1 MKFAINCFW
10 FVTLAFTVNAQ
21 TTLRFQPR
29 ITSDALILNDLL
41 IITDDKTAIGSL
53 ALDTKLKPNRL
64 ITKEQI
70 TEWLK
75 QKRAA
80 VSFHWLGKKSAL
92 IEAKYLSSGI
102 DLVNKAQSALYHRL
116 QQREYERIKITN
128 KSIPKGSEFPLSALK
143 VLVSE
148 KYPVAK
154 HICVSLYNDKDS
166 IAIWFEVKAFKK
178 VMIARH
184 NIKSNSPVKASDFA
198 LQIRNIAGLQDV
210 PKSQLSEPSWLKLGI
225 KKNQILTTRYLMP
238 YPDVISGESVHIKSI
253 KNKILIATQGIAQN
267 HAWVGEKVRIKNPL
281 TNKFFSGTVTAR
293 QEVEI
298 IQ

>member
-1 MKFAINCFW
+1 MKFAINYFW

-21 TTLRFQPR
+21 PTLRFQPR

-41 IITDDKTAIGSL
+41 IITDDKAAIGGL
-53 ALDTKLKPNRL
+53 ALDTKLKPNQR

-70 TEWLK
+70 IEWLK
-75 QKRAA
+75 QKKAA
-80 VSFHWLGKKSAL
+80 VSFNWRGKKSAL
-92 IEAKYLSSGI
+92 IKAKYLSSGK

-116 QQREYERIKITN
+116 QQQEYERIEITN
-128 KSIPKGSEFPLSALK
+128 KSIPKGSELPLTAFK
-143 VLVSE
+143 VLVSG

-154 HICVSLYNDKDS
+154 QICVSLYNDTDS
-166 IAIWFEVKAFKK
+166 IAIWFEVKAYKK

-184 NIKSNSPVKASDFA
+184 NIKSNSPVKASDFV

-225 KKNQILTTRYLMP
+225 KENQILSSRYLIP
-238 YPDVISGESVHIKSI
+238 YPDVISGESVHIKLI
-253 KNKILIATQGIAQN
+253 KNKVLIATQGIVQN
-267 HAWVGEKVRIKNPL
+267 HAWVGEKVRVKNPL
-281 TNKFFSGTVTAR
+281 TNKYFSGTVTAK

-298 IQ
+298 YQ